1 MIVLPEEVLRT
12 KDLSVYYF
20 TNGPPVR
27 AVDGVTITLNKGE
40 VLGIAGESGCGKTT
54 LAMAL
59 MNLVQPPGKIV
70 SGQIFLEGE
79 PLIGKSEDYW
89 RTIRWKKIA
98 MVFQSAMNALN
109 PVFRVGDQV
118 AEAIMLHERVG
129 REEAYERVRE
139 LFGLV
144 NIDPAMIY
152 AFPHQ
157 LSGGMKQRVVIAM
170 AIALIPTV
178 LIADEPTTAL
188 DVTIQAQIL
197 DLLKYLQRRYK
208 MSMIYISHDLAVIA
222 EVADKVAIMYAGKI
236 AEYGNV
242 VDIFKSPIHPYTKGL
257 IASVPTVSKAKEKEL
272 IYIPGSPP
280 NLADPPKG
288 CRFYD
293 RCPYAKDICKNEE
306 PPLIK
311 VGDSLVACHFA
322 DEVKDITPEDM
333 WAEVQE

>member
-1 MIVLPEEVLRT
+1 MPEEVLRT